1 MTEDQPT
8 VPPLNEPLPA
18 KPSLNDAAVG
28 RLLDRLID
36 HRPLILTADMEPSA
50 AAKFEALR
58 RRWFPPERNIV
69 PAHITLFHQL
79 PGSEFD
85 GVVGRLKMLARTTPP
100 PQVEV
105 TGLRSLGRG
114 VAYRLRS
121 PGLDALHA
129 ELVDGF
135 GPLLTLQDR
144 QGYRP
149 HLTVQNKVT
158 PVVARATLTE
168 LEASFVPFVFRV
180 TGVAVW
186 RYLNG
191 PWEALK
197 TVALRG

>member
-1 MTEDQPT
+1 MTEDQPAAP
-8 VPPLNEPLPA
+8 VNPALP
-18 KPSLNDAAVG
+18 NDAAAD
-28 RLLDRLID
+28 RLLDGLID

-50 AAKFEALR
+50 ASRFEALR

-79 PGSEFD
+79 PGSEFN
-85 GVVGRLKMLARTTPP
+85 GVVGRLKMLARITPP
-100 PQVEV
+100 LLVEV
-105 TGLRSLGRG
+105 TGLRSLGGG

-121 PGLDALHA
+121 PRLEELHA

-144 QGYRP
+144 QRYRP
-149 HLTVQNKVT
+149 HLTIQNKVT
-158 PVVARATLTE
+158 ATVARATLAE
-168 LEASFVPFVFRV
+168 LEPSFVPFVFRV

-186 RYLNG
+186 RYLGG

-197 TVALRG
+197 TVKLRG

>member
-1 MTEDQPT
+1 MTED
-8 VPPLNEPLPA
+8 
-18 KPSLNDAAVG
+18 KPNAPSPYDEAV
-28 RLLDRLID
+28 DRLIGNLVD
-36 HRPLILTADMEPSA
+36 HRPLILTADMESAA

-79 PGSEFD
+79 PGSEFE
-85 GVVGRLKMLARTTPP
+85 GVISRLRMLARVNPP
-100 PQVEV
+100 PLVEV
-105 TGLRSLGRG
+105 TGLRSLGGG
-114 VAYRLRS
+114 VAYKLRS
-121 PGLDALHA
+121 PGLEALHA
-129 ELVDGF
+129 DLVDGF

-158 PVVARATLTE
+158 SAVARATLAE
-168 LEASFVPFVFRV
+168 LEASFVPFAFEV

-191 PWEALK
+191 PWEHLK
-197 TVALRG
+197 TVTLRG

>member
-1 MTEDQPT
+1 MT
-8 VPPLNEPLPA
+8 EPLPNR
-18 KPSLNDAAVG
+18 PAASGTAV
-28 RLLDRLID
+28 DRLVD

-50 AAKFEALR
+50 GAKFEAMR
-58 RRWFPPERNIV
+58 QRWFPPERNIV

-85 GVVGRLKMLARTTPP
+85 GVVGRLRMLARIMPP
-100 PQVEV
+100 PLVEV
-105 TGLRSLGRG
+105 TGLRSLGGG

-121 PGLDALHA
+121 PGLEALHA

-158 PVVARATLTE
+158 SAIARATLAE
-168 LEASFVPFVFRV
+168 LEASFVPFAFRV

-197 TVALRG
+197 TVALRGKG

>member
-1 MTEDQPT
+1 MKEDQPA
-8 VPPLNEPLPA
+8 VPARKPLP
-18 KPSLNDAAVG
+18 NDAAVD
-28 RLLDRLID
+28 RLLGNLVD
-36 HRPLILTADMEPSA
+36 HRPLILTADIESSA
-50 AAKFEALR
+50 AAKFETLR
-58 RRWFPPERNIV
+58 RRWFPPARNLV

-79 PGSEFD
+79 PGSELD
-85 GVVGRLKMLARTTPP
+85 GVVGRLRMLARTTPP
-100 PQVEV
+100 PLVEV
-105 TGLRSLGRG
+105 TGLRSLGGG

-121 PGLDALHA
+121 PGLEALHA

-158 PVVARATLTE
+158 AAVARATLAE
-168 LEASFVPFVFRV
+168 LEAGFVPFAFRV

-197 TVALRG
+197 TVALRGRE